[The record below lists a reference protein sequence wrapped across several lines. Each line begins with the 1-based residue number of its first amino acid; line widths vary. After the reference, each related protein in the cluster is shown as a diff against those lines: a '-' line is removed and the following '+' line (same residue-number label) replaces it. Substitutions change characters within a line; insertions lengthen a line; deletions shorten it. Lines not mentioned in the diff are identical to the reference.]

1 MDDGGHM
8 WSCRESRE
16 TSRRPSQR
24 LMAAIILA
32 GVLTACTSWQT
43 QDLLTLPGAMLE
55 TQPTRMRVIT
65 QRTGTLVLQ
74 DPAILGDELIGI
86 GSREGFMNTELVRIQ
101 FSELT
106 EASFRALDVPRSAL
120 LGAGSLLIVFG
131 LISGYSSSS
140 SGP

>member
-1 MDDGGHM
+1 MDDGGQM
-8 WSCRESRE
+8 RSCRGSRE
-16 TSRRPSQR
+16 TSRRLSQR
-24 LMAAIILA
+24 FMVGIILP
-32 GVLTACTSWQT
+32 GVLTACTSWQP

-74 DPAILGDELIGI
+74 NPAILGDELIGI
-86 GSREGFMNTELVRIQ
+86 GSREGFTNTELVRIQ

-140 SGP
+140 SAP

>member
-1 MDDGGHM
+1 MDGGGQM
-8 WSCRESRE
+8 RSCRESRE
-16 TSRRPSQR
+16 TSRRLSQR
-24 LMAAIILA
+24 FMVAIILA
-32 GVLTACTSWQT
+32 GVLTACTSWQP

-86 GSREGFMNTELVRIQ
+86 GSREGFTNTELVRIQ

-106 EASFRALDVPRSAL
+106 EASFRAFDVPRSVL
-120 LGAGSLLIVFG
+120 LGAGSLLIVLG
-131 LISGYSSSS
+131 LVGGYSSAS

>member
-1 MDDGGHM
+1 
-8 WSCRESRE
+8 
-16 TSRRPSQR
+16 
-24 LMAAIILA
+24 
-32 GVLTACTSWQT
+32 
-43 QDLLTLPGAMLE
+43 MLE

-86 GSREGFMNTELVRIQ
+86 GSREGFTNTELVRIQ

-106 EASFRALDVPRSAL
+106 EASFRAFDVPRSVL
-120 LGAGSLLIVFG
+120 LGAGSLLIVLG
-131 LISGYSSSS
+131 LVGGYSSAS